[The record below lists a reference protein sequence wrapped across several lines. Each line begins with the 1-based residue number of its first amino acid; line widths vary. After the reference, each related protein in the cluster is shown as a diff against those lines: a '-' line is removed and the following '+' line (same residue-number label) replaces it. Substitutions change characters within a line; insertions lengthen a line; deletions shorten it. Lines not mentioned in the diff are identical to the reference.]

1 LKATTPML
9 SIKNLKIGYAKKS
22 LLNSF
27 SLDVQYGDFLS
38 IVGSNGSGKTTLIRT
53 LLKLIEPVAG
63 KIVRDTNLTF
73 GYVPQSRKTNLNFP
87 LTVEQVVMHGRV
99 KKMGLFKTP
108 TKNDLQIV
116 KQCLEDLNILPLSSK
131 LINTLSGGQ
140 YQRML
145 IARALASEPNCVV
158 FDEPTTGMDIV
169 AEHSFLELV
178 QTLREKFKLSVIMV
192 THDLESAALVSN
204 TLLIINAQE
213 QSVIAGTPFEIL
225 TSKNLT
231 SLFHQPLEV
240 SEIDGRLIFK
250 VGQKE
255 PTK

>member
-1 LKATTPML
+1 ML

-108 TKNDLQIV
+108 TKKDLQIV